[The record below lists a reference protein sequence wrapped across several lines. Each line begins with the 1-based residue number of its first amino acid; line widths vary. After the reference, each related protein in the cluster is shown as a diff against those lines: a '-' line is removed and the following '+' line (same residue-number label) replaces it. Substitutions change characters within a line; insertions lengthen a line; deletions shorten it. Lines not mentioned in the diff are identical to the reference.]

1 MTNIERRS
9 SSEINFT
16 SFERETTLS
25 EQKEKVRDVPVTIV
39 IPPSPFLADER
50 VFPFLGPLK
59 VAAELSQNGNP
70 TSVLDLSGYTNY
82 LDIVRQYALS
92 HEETVYGIT
101 ATTPQIPTAAAIT
114 QAIQEVSSESTVI
127 LGGPHATLT
136 HAAYN
141 EDQKNEREGRGTH
154 AFKQLTNLFDRIVV
168 GDGEEAIFYA
178 IDKSNNKQIV
188 DGSNNKSELFL
199 QKGTLE
205 SYEHPARHL
214 IDLDSYHYTIDGK
227 RAFSVIGQLG
237 CPFEC
242 GFCGGRD
249 SQVFRIART
258 RDIGDVIKEIESVVV
273 PSLETN
279 DPYGGVMF
287 YDDELNVSPSNLEK
301 LCAGLIDM
309 QDRLGHEMRFR
320 GFVKAELFTPEQ
332 ARLMKQA
339 GFNILLSGVE
349 SGSDKILTVMKKHTS
364 REINSRCVDIAHDA
378 GLRFKALMSIGH
390 PGESETTI
398 GESIEW
404 AVNNLSA
411 GDDIDWTI
419 ITQYPGSPY
428 FDHSVYVP
436 EKNAWLY
443 EMRNKKTD
451 EVARLWSSEVD
462 YLKDANYYKGVP
474 GEYTAFVWTDYLSAL
489 ELVKMREIAEGYTRE
504 KLELNQIAHN
514 RLQQFEHSMG
524 QSLPTKILRT
534 SK

>member
-1 MTNIERRS
+1 MPERLQHLDTS
-9 SSEINFT
+9 LIQPSE
-16 SFERETTLS
+16 LLPLQ
-25 EQKEKVRDVPVTIV
+25 EQREKVRDVPVTII

-59 VAAELSQNGNP
+59 VAAELTKNGNQ

-82 LDIVRQYALS
+82 VDIVDQYVA
-92 HEETVYGIT
+92 ENPDTTYGIT
-101 ATTPQIPTAAAIT
+101 ATTPQIPQAASIAQSIK
-114 QAIQEVSSESTVI
+114 SRNPESTVI

-136 HAAYN
+136 HTAYQKDV
-141 EDQKNEREGRGTH
+141 EDSRNGRGTH
-154 AFKQLTNLFDRIVV
+154 AFMQLTNLFDRIVV

-178 IDKSNNKQIV
+178 IDPNTNKQVV
-188 DGSNNKSELFL
+188 DGSTNKSPLFL
-199 QKGTLE
+199 AKGTLE

-258 RDIGDVIKEIESVVV
+258 RGIEDVIQEVESIVV
-273 PSLETN
+273 PSLQTDN
-279 DPYGGVMF
+279 PYGGVMF

-301 LCAGLIDM
+301 LCTGLIDM
-309 QDRLGHEMRFR
+309 QERLGHEMRFR

-332 ARLMKQA
+332 ARLMNAA
-339 GFNILLSGVE
+339 GFKILLSGVE
-349 SGSDKILTVMKKHTS
+349 SGSDQILTVMKKHTS
-364 REINSRCVDIAHDA
+364 REINSRCVDIAHNA
-378 GLRFKALMSIGH
+378 GLQFKALMSIGH
-390 PGESETTI
+390 PGESETTV

-404 AVNNLSA
+404 VTNNLSS
-411 GDDIDWTI
+411 GDDVDWTI

-428 FDHSVYVP
+428 FDHSRFVP

-443 EMRNKKTD
+443 ELKNKRTN

-462 YLKDANYYKGVP
+462 YLKEANYYKGVP
-474 GEYTAFVWTDYLSAL
+474 GEYTAYVWTDYLSAQ
-489 ELVKMREIAEGYTRE
+489 ELVQMRELAEGYTRE
-504 KLELNQIAHN
+504 KLSLTGISHN
-514 RLQQFEHSMG
+514 RLTQYEHSMG
-524 QSLPTKILRT
+524 QSLPHTIYRAANK
-534 SK
+534 